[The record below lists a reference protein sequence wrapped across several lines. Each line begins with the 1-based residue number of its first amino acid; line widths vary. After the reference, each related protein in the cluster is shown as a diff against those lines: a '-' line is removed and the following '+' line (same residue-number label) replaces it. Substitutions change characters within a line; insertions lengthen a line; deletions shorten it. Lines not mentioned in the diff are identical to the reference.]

1 MFIRS
6 ILILVAERYCLAA
19 IFIKTMRKY
28 ISVQISM
35 QNELNLKSTNIRST
49 TISTKHEF
57 KVKYEG
63 Y

>member
-1 MFIRS
+1 
-6 ILILVAERYCLAA
+6 
-19 IFIKTMRKY
+19 
-28 ISVQISM
+28 M